1 MLVHLC
7 KLWMEVILLT
17 VAFAK
22 IMKGARACGLG
33 FLHTGSQAQRS
44 FGVLA
49 LFMGFGLALNALDRL

>member
-1 MLVHLC
+1 
-7 KLWMEVILLT
+7 MEVILLT
-17 VAFAK
+17 VACAK

-49 LFMGFGLALNALDRL
+49 LFVGFGLALNALDRL